1 MIDTVKSK
9 SVLLYY
15 MVSKSFRLSSEEVE
29 FIQSYK
35 KLKDFDFESDV
46 IREAIKCLKARTKK
60 QMVFE
65 TAGDLKN
72 KSKNVEFLIA
82 GKLSNPKYD
91 QLLLQEYQDVYK
103 EDGMSLK
110 NFVESV
116 LEWDLDKLLTTDEY
130 CITKGKTNKEFV
142 LQ

>member
-1 MIDTVKSK
+1 
-9 SVLLYY
+9 
-15 MVSKSFRLSSEEVE
+15 MVSKSFRLSSEEVD

-46 IREAIKCLKARTKK
+46 IREAIKCLKNRTQK

-65 TAGDLKN
+65 TASDLKN

-82 GKLSNPKYD
+82 GKLSHPKYD
-91 QLLLQEYQDVYK
+91 PILLEEYQEVHK
-103 EDGMSLK
+103 EDGLSLK
-110 NFVESV
+110 DFIEVI

-130 CITKGKTNKEFV
+130 CMTNGTTNGDDV

>member
-1 MIDTVKSK
+1 
-9 SVLLYY
+9 
-15 MVSKSFRLSSEEVE
+15 MVTKSFRLSSEEVE

-46 IREAIKCLKARTKK
+46 IREAIKCLKSMTKK

-65 TAGDLKN
+65 TAADLKS

-91 QLLLQEYQDVYK
+91 PQLLDDYQEIFK
-103 EDGMSLK
+103 GNGMSLK
-110 NFVESV
+110 DYVETALS
-116 LEWDLDKLLTTDEY
+116 WDLDKLLTTDEY
-130 CITKGKTNKEFV
+130 CITKNNTNGDDV

>member
-1 MIDTVKSK
+1 
-9 SVLLYY
+9 
-15 MVSKSFRLSSEEVE
+15 MVTKSFRLSTEEVE

-46 IREAIKCLKARTKK
+46 IREAIKCLKNRTKK

-65 TAGDLKN
+65 TASDLKN
-72 KSKNVEFLIA
+72 KSKNVEYLIA

-91 QLLLQEYQDVYK
+91 QMLLKEYQLLFKD
-103 EDGMSLK
+103 DGMSLK
-110 NFVESV
+110 DFVESV

-130 CITKGKTNKEFV
+130 VLQINNTKGE
-142 LQ
+142 L

>member
-1 MIDTVKSK
+1 
-9 SVLLYY
+9 
-15 MVSKSFRLSSEEVE
+15 MVTKSFRLSSKEVE

-46 IREAIKCLKARTKK
+46 IREAIKCLQNRTKK

-65 TAGDLKN
+65 TASDLKN

-91 QLLLQEYQDVYK
+91 QLLLEEYQEVYK

-110 NFVESV
+110 DFVESV

-130 CITKGKTNKEFV
+130 VLQINITKG
-142 LQ
+142 

>member
-1 MIDTVKSK
+1 
-9 SVLLYY
+9 
-15 MVSKSFRLSSEEVE
+15 MVTKSFRLSSEEVD

-46 IREAIKCLKARTKK
+46 IREAIKCLKSRTKK

-65 TAGDLKN
+65 TAADLKS

-91 QLLLQEYQDVYK
+91 WRLLEEYQEYHKDR
-103 EDGMSLK
+103 GMSLK
-110 NFVESV
+110 DYVESV
-116 LEWDLDKLLTTDEY
+116 LKWDLDKLLTTDEY
-130 CITKGKTNKEFV
+130 CITNK
-142 LQ
+142 

>member
-1 MIDTVKSK
+1 
-9 SVLLYY
+9 
-15 MVSKSFRLSSEEVE
+15 MVTKSFRLSSEEVE

-46 IREAIKCLKARTKK
+46 IREAIKCLKSRTKK

-65 TAGDLKN
+65 TAADLKN

-91 QLLLQEYQDVYK
+91 QMLLEEYQEVYK

-110 NFVESV
+110 DFVESV
-116 LEWDLDKLLTTDEY
+116 LEWDLDTLLTTDGY
-130 CITKGKTNKEFV
+130 VLQKNNTKG
-142 LQ
+142 

>member
-1 MIDTVKSK
+1 
-9 SVLLYY
+9 
-15 MVSKSFRLSSEEVE
+15 MVTKSFRLSTLEVE

-46 IREAIKCLKARTKK
+46 IREAIKCLKNRTQK

-65 TAGDLKN
+65 TASDLKN

-91 QLLLQEYQDVYK
+91 QLLLEEYQEVYK

-110 NFVESV
+110 DFVESV

-130 CITKGKTNKEFV
+130 CITKSNTNKEDV

>member
-1 MIDTVKSK
+1 
-9 SVLLYY
+9 

-29 FIQSYK
+29 FIISYK

-130 CITKGKTNKEFV
+130 CITKGKTNKENV

>member
-1 MIDTVKSK
+1 
-9 SVLLYY
+9 
-15 MVSKSFRLSSEEVE
+15 MVSKSFRLSSEEVD

-35 KLKDFDFESDV
+35 KLKDFDFESQV
-46 IREAIKCLKARTKK
+46 IHEALKCLKNRTKK

-65 TAGDLKN
+65 TASDLKN

-82 GKLSNPKYD
+82 GKLSNPNYD
-91 QLLLQEYQDVYK
+91 QSLLNDYQEIYK

-110 NFVESV
+110 DYVESV

-130 CITKGKTNKEFV
+130 CITKNNTNGDNV

>member
-1 MIDTVKSK
+1 
-9 SVLLYY
+9 
-15 MVSKSFRLSSEEVE
+15 MVTKSFRLSTEEVE

-46 IREAIKCLKARTKK
+46 IREAIKCLKNRTKK

-65 TAGDLKN
+65 TASDLKS
-72 KSKNVEFLIA
+72 KSKNVEYLIA
-82 GKLSNPKYD
+82 GKLSNSKFD
-91 QLLLQEYQDVYK
+91 QMLLKEYQEVYK
-103 EDGMSLK
+103 DEGMSLK
-110 NFVESV
+110 DFVESV

-130 CITKGKTNKEFV
+130 CITKGNTNKENV

>member
-1 MIDTVKSK
+1 
-9 SVLLYY
+9 
-15 MVSKSFRLSSEEVE
+15 MVSKSFRLSSKEVE

-35 KLKDFDFESDV
+35 ELKGFDFESEV
-46 IREAIKCLKARTKK
+46 IREAIKCLKNRTKK

-65 TAGDLKN
+65 TASDLKN

-91 QLLLQEYQDVYK
+91 QLLIREYQNIYK
-103 EDGMSLK
+103 KDGYSLK
-110 NFVESV
+110 DYINNV
-116 LEWDLDKLLTTDEY
+116 LKWDLDKLLTTDKY
-130 CITKGKTNKEFV
+130 CITKNNTNGDDV

>member
-1 MIDTVKSK
+1 
-9 SVLLYY
+9 

-46 IREAIKCLKARTKK
+46 IREAIKCLKNRTKK

-65 TAGDLKN
+65 TANDLGN

-91 QLLLQEYQDVYK
+91 QLLLIEYQDVYK
-103 EDGMSLK
+103 EEGMSLK
-110 NFVESV
+110 DFVESV

-130 CITKGKTNKEFV
+130 CITKGNTNKEDV

>member
-1 MIDTVKSK
+1 
-9 SVLLYY
+9 

-46 IREAIKCLKARTKK
+46 IREAIKCLKSRTKK

-65 TAGDLKN
+65 SAGDLKN

-91 QLLLQEYQDVYK
+91 QLLLIEYQDVYK

-110 NFVESV
+110 DFVESV

-130 CITKGKTNKEFV
+130 CITNGKTNKEDV